1 MSATE
6 PIKFYARTKP
16 SSTLLGGTGA
26 FDALPTGSPT
36 PSVAMV
42 VNTPYR
48 GTLRLQRTGSV
59 VTVSYSAVRVSDDTV
74 MMQHSSSYDGPP
86 MNAFDTVAFYL
97 LRTSVTYNFLVTNV
111 TVERS
116 F

>member
-1 MSATE
+1 MA
-6 PIKFYARTKP
+6 
-16 SSTLLGGTGA
+16 
-26 FDALPTGSPT
+26 
-36 PSVAMV
+36 

-48 GTLRLQRTGSV
+48 GTLRLQRAGNI
-59 VTVSYSAVRVSDDTV
+59 VTVSYSAVRVSDGAV

-97 LRTSVTYNFLVTNV
+97 NRTAAPTYNFFVTNV